1 MNSNVHG
8 SLFSVFPLTHIF
20 VMVNSSDNYG
30 TNEACVN
37 RNIFI
42 AEYIGVTIHAYLE
55 KCLFRALKTVHV
67 EDPIEITGG
76 VA

>member
-20 VMVNSSDNYG
+20 VVVNNSDNYG

-42 AEYIGVTIHAYLE
+42 AEYTRVYILT
-55 KCLFRALKTVHV
+55 
-67 EDPIEITGG
+67 
-76 VA
+76 